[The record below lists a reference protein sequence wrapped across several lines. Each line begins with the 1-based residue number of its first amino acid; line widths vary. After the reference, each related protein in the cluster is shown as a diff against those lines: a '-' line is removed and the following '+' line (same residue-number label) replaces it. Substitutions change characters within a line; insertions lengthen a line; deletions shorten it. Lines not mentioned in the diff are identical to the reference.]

1 VKSQAREKGLT
12 GGASLLEEEGARESG
27 AGMADG
33 WGRSVSGREGPR
45 RERGHARR
53 LGREWRGERGRERE
67 GEKMGRNR
75 PSRGAGEEFFF

>member
-53 LGREWRGERGRERE
+53 LGREWRGGTRARE
-67 GEKMGRNR
+67 GG
-75 PSRGAGEEFFF
+75 GEDGPESA